1 MNGVLVEGGWRQA
14 LYTSLDKNC
23 EVQLNVYISSSLNQ
37 NSTNL
42 AVLLNLVMSILFVN
56 LVSHLIVCLKM
67 SRQPRI
73 VVFNISVCFINISVC
88 FFQTRLPKIGI
99 IQGQSVLGLTCLNR

>member
-37 NSTNL
+37 NSTNF

-56 LVSHLIVCLKM
+56 LVSHLIACLKM

-73 VVFNISVCFINISVC
+73 VVFNISVC